1 MAMGTR
7 FELVLAG
14 LDEVSLRAAGE
25 EAIDEIRHWH
35 DRLSAFAPGSQL
47 NELCRVAC
55 DRPVPLDYE
64 LFELFHA
71 ACEVCERSGG
81 ALDITLG
88 ALMHALGLRGDSCR
102 QSAGRQSDRQ
112 QMIDTARARTGMHL
126 VELDAASRALRLRIR
141 DMQLDLG
148 AIAKGFAIDR
158 AGAVLREAGVA
169 CALIHGGTSS
179 VLAIGAPPDQASW
192 RIAIA
197 DPSDAARTLGI
208 AQLCDTAL
216 GVSAPNGRVVEH
228 DGVRIGHVLDP
239 RTGEPTEAASL
250 AAVVAPSAM
259 LADAWSTALLVLG
272 AVPGN
277 LPVGLD
283 ALVVCA
289 RACAPARARVL
300 GCSVDE
306 EIAV

>member
-7 FELVLAG
+7 FELVLSG

-25 EAIDEIRHWH
+25 EAIGEIHHWH

-47 NELCRVAC
+47 NHLCRVAC
-55 DRPVPLDYE
+55 DRPVRLDDE
-64 LFELFHA
+64 LFELFQTA
-71 ACEVCERSGG
+71 RQVCEGSGG

-88 ALMHALGLRGDSCR
+88 PLMHAHGLREDPGPE
-102 QSAGRQSDRQ
+102 SADRRSR
-112 QMIDTARARTGMHL
+112 IDTARARTGMHL
-126 VELDAASRALRLRIR
+126 VELDTGSRALRLRAR
-141 DMQLDLG
+141 GMALDLG

-158 AGAVLREAGVA
+158 AGASLREAGVR

-179 VLAIGAPPDQASW
+179 VLAIGAPPGEAGW

-197 DPSDAARTLGI
+197 DPTDPAATLTV
-208 AQLCDTAL
+208 AELCDAAL
-216 GVSAPNGRVVEH
+216 GVSAPSGRVVER

-239 RTGEPTEAASL
+239 RTGEPSEAGAV

-272 AVPGN
+272 AVPGD
-277 LPVGLD
+277 LPGGLD
-283 ALVVCA
+283 ALVVST
-289 RACAPARARVL
+289 REPVPARGPVL
-300 GCSVDE
+300 GECSERKV
-306 EIAV
+306 AV